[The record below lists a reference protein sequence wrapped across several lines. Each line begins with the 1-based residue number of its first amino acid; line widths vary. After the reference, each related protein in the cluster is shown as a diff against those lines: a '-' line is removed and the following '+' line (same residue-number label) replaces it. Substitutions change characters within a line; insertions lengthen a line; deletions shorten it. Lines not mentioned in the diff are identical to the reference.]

1 MNWIETLYRTYES
14 CAASVGNE
22 NDKIPL
28 VPVAHV
34 VQKTHIE
41 ITINQDG
48 VFQGAKVAPLITVIP
63 CSEASAG
70 RTNAPV
76 AHPLADQL
84 KYVASDFFELTGEKL
99 KKKDCNPHYQSYF
112 EALSAWAN
120 SNHSHPKIRAVLKYL
135 KLGNGKVLHDL
146 CHAGIYPLND
156 EGLIQKK
163 WQGHKDAVP
172 PIYDS
177 TKTYPA
183 PWDIFIRWIVT
194 IPDEPEVRTFWDK
207 SVWDSWLAFYL
218 SGPSTIGLCY
228 ATGNEVRL
236 ASQHPKKIRSIA
248 DGSKLISS
256 NDSSGFTFRG
266 RFTDPA
272 GNQVCGVSFD
282 VTQKAHNALRWLI
295 ARQGWKGRDD
305 DQSAIV
311 AWVVSGKD
319 VPPIV
324 ADSFSLLSEEKDYV
338 EPDGDEST
346 APPLHAEVAQD
357 FAIRLK
363 QKISGY
369 QADLGSAAQIV
380 VLALDSATPGRM
392 SITYYRELASS
403 EFLQRL
409 ERWHTQSAWF
419 QNFGKNRKFFGAA
432 SPKDIATCAYGTRL
446 GDGALRL
453 DDKLIAATYRRLLP
467 CIIESAPLPRDIVEN
482 CIRRATARM
491 SIDHWEWQKCLGIAC
506 SLYRNQQNDLN
517 QHQHTMA
524 LERDRKTRDYLYGR
538 LLAIADRLESSAMT
552 ATEKRDSNA
561 ARFMQRFADH
571 PFSTW
576 RTIELSLMPYEQRLR
591 ANSPGLLAV
600 FNKERQ
606 EVMDL
611 FTADQFEKDGKL
623 SGEFLLAYHSQS
635 AALWKKQ
642 PKNADEELNDST
654 TLES

>member
-1 MNWIETLYRTYES
+1 MNWIEALYRTYES
-14 CAASVGNE
+14 CASSVGNE

-34 VQKTHIE
+34 VQQTHIE
-41 ITINQDG
+41 IAINQDG

-76 AHPLADQL
+76 AHPLADKL
-84 KYVASDFFELTGEKL
+84 KYIASDFFELTGEKL
-99 KKKDCNPHYQSYF
+99 KKKDSNPHYQSYL
-112 EALSAWAN
+112 ETLSAWAE
-120 SNHSHPKIRAVLKYL
+120 SDHSHSKIRAILKYL
-135 KLGNGKVLHDL
+135 KLVNGRILHDL
-146 CHAGIYPLND
+146 CRAGIYPLSD
-156 EGLIQKK
+156 DGLIQKK
-163 WQGHKDAVP
+163 WQGDKDTVP

-183 PWDIFIRWIVT
+183 PWDIFVRWIVT
-194 IPDEPEVRTFWDK
+194 IPDEPEVRTYWDK

-218 SGPSTIGLCY
+218 SIPSTMGLCY
-228 ATGNEVRL
+228 ATGEEVRL

-266 RFTDPA
+266 RFTDPE
-272 GNQVCGVSFD
+272 GSQVCGVSFD

-295 ARQGWKGRDD
+295 ARQGRRDG
-305 DQSAIV
+305 DQAIV
-311 AWVVSGKD
+311 AWAVSGKD

-324 ADSFSLLSEEKDYV
+324 VDSFSLLSQEEDYV

-346 APPLHAEVAQD
+346 VPPLHAEVAQD
-357 FAIRLK
+357 FALRLK
-363 QKISGY
+363 QKIGGY

-392 SITYYRELASS
+392 SMTYYRELASS

-409 ERWHTQSAWF
+409 ERWHTECAWF
-419 QNFGKNRKFFGAA
+419 QNFGQKRHFVGAA

-446 GDGALRL
+446 
-453 DDKLIAATYRRLLP
+453 DDKLVAATYRRLLP

-491 SIDHWEWQKCLGIAC
+491 SMDHWEWEKCLGIAC
-506 SLYRNQQNDLN
+506 SLYRKQQNDLN

-576 RTIELSLMPYEQRLR
+576 RTIELSLRPYEQRLR
-591 ANSPGLLAV
+591 TNAPGLLAV

-606 EVMDL
+606 DVMDL

>member
-1 MNWIETLYRTYES
+1 MNWIETLYRTYEN
-14 CAASVGNE
+14 CAGCVGNE

-34 VQKTHIE
+34 VQQTHIE

-48 VFQGAKVAPLITVIP
+48 EFQRAKVEPLVTVIP
-63 CSEASAG
+63 CSEDSAG
-70 RTNAPV
+70 RTNSPV
-76 AHPLADQL
+76 AHPLADKL
-84 KYVASDFFELTGEKL
+84 KYVASDFFELTGEKPKNPGL
-99 KKKDCNPHYQSYF
+99 NPHY
-112 EALSAWAN
+112 EAYVVAVRSWAE
-120 SNHSHPKIRAVLKYL
+120 STHGHPKIHAVLKYL
-135 KLGNGKVLHDL
+135 KATNGKVLNDL
-146 CHAGIYPLND
+146 CKAGIYPLSD
-156 EGLIQKK
+156 SGFIQRK
-163 WQGHKDAVP
+163 WLGDKDSAP
-172 PIYDS
+172 AIYES

-183 PWDIFIRWIVT
+183 PWDIFIRWKVT
-194 IPDEPEVRTFWDK
+194 IPGTPEDRTYWDK
-207 SVWDSWLAFYL
+207 SVWDSWTACYL
-218 SGPSTIGLCY
+218 STPSTTGLCF
-228 ATGNEVRL
+228 ATGGEVRL
-236 ASQHPKKIRSIA
+236 AAQHPKKIRNIA

-266 RFTDPA
+266 RFTDPKGSQA
-272 GNQVCGVSFD
+272 CGVSFD

-295 ARQGWKGRDD
+295 ARQGRRDG
-305 DQSAIV
+305 DQAIV
-311 AWVVSGKD
+311 AWAVSGKD

-324 ADSFSLLSEEKDYV
+324 VDTFSLLSEEDDYE
-338 EPDGDEST
+338 EPEAGES
-346 APPLHAEVAQD
+346 PNGPVHAEVAQD
-357 FAIRLK
+357 YALRLK
-363 QKISGY
+363 QKLGGY
-369 QADLGSAAQIV
+369 QAELGNAEKIV

-392 SITYYRELASS
+392 SMTYYRELASS

-409 ERWHTQSAWF
+409 ERWHAECAWS
-419 QNFGKNRKFFGAA
+419 QNFGQKRHFVGAA

-446 GDGALRL
+446 
-453 DDKLIAATYRRLLP
+453 DDKLLAATHRRLLP
-467 CIIESAPLPRDIVEN
+467 CIIESAPLPKDIVES

-491 SIDHWEWQKCLGIAC
+491 SMDHWEWEKCLGIAC
-506 SLYRNQQNDLN
+506 SLYRKQQNNL
-517 QHQHTMA
+517 QLHQHPMA
-524 LERDRKTRDYLYGR
+524 LERERKTRDYLYGR

-552 ATEKRDSNA
+552 ASEKRESNA

-576 RTIELSLMPYEQRLR
+576 RTIELSLTPYEQRLR
-591 ANSPGLLAV
+591 ANAPGLLAV

-642 PKNADEELNDST
+642 PKNADEESNDST

>member
-22 NDKIPL
+22 NDSDPL
-28 VPVAHV
+28 LPLSHTTQNA
-34 VQKTHIE
+34 QIE
-41 ITINQDG
+41 ITLDG
-48 VFQGAKVAPLITVIP
+48 DSNFVRARVLPKKEQRTVVPCTESSGGRAGSKPTCHPLCDKLQYLAGDFLDYKGTVTSGFAPKPSEPHETYVALLSDWCKSPI
-63 CSEASAG
+63 
-70 RTNAPV
+70 
-76 AHPLADQL
+76 AHPKVKIVL
-84 KYVASDFFELTGEKL
+84 KYVKRDRLIFDLVEAGVLQCKSGEKTL
-99 KKKDCNPHYQSYF
+99 ITEWKTEDAAAPEIF
-112 EALSAWAN
+112 AALPATS
-120 SNHSHPKIRAVLKYL
+120 SP
-135 KLGNGKVLHDL
+135 
-146 CHAGIYPLND
+146 
-156 EGLIQKK
+156 Q
-163 WQGHKDAVP
+163 
-172 PIYDS
+172 DS
-177 TKTYPA
+177 
-183 PWDIFIRWIVT
+183 FIRWAVE
-194 IPDEPEVRTFWDK
+194 IPGHHQSLVFLDR
-207 SVWDSWLAFYL
+207 SVWNSWSEYYVSKQKSSGFCYVTGAIVPLAK
-218 SGPSTIGLCY
+218 
-228 ATGNEVRL
+228 
-236 ASQHPKKIRSIA
+236 QHPAKLRHAA
-248 DGSKLISS
+248 DKAKLISS
-256 NDSSGFTFRG
+256 NDGSGFTFRG
-266 RFTDPA
+266 RFTDPE
-272 GNQVCGVSFD
+272 GSQVCGVSFD

-295 ARQGWKGRDD
+295 ARQGRRDG
-305 DQSAIV
+305 DQAIV
-311 AWVVSGKD
+311 AWAVSGKD

-324 ADSFSLLSEEKDYV
+324 VDSFSLLSEEEDYV

-346 APPLHAEVAQD
+346 VPPLHAEVAQD
-357 FAIRLK
+357 FALRLK
-363 QKISGY
+363 QKIGGY

-392 SITYYRELASS
+392 SMTYYRELASS
-403 EFLQRL
+403 EFLLRL
-409 ERWHTQSAWF
+409 ERWHTECAWF
-419 QNFGKNRKFFGAA
+419 QNFGKKRHFVGAA

-446 GDGALRL
+446 GNGALRI

-491 SIDHWEWQKCLGIAC
+491 SMDHWEWEKCLGIAC
-506 SLYRNQQNDLN
+506 SLYRKQQNDLN

-552 ATEKRDSNA
+552 ASEKRDSNA

-576 RTIELSLMPYEQRLR
+576 RTIELSLTPYEQRLR
-591 ANSPGLLAV
+591 TNAPGLLAV

-642 PKNADEELNDST
+642 PKNTD
-654 TLES
+654 